1 MNKLVCPVAK
11 MEKLLVATDGSIF
24 SESAIR
30 EAINLA
36 RICSSKLIAVSVV
49 KTSHEFEDLV
59 PQVFEKA
66 EKEVSEH
73 LESIKSRASKEG
85 VDCEI
90 VIHRGEE
97 PFQDIVNDAAKNQVD
112 MIIIGTHG
120 RTGLKRLMMGSV
132 TARVI
137 GHAPFRSEE
146 PFQDIVNDAAKN
158 QVDMIIIGTHGRTGL
173 KRLMMGS
180 VTARVIGHAPCNV
193 LVVPLHAKVD
203 CRNILIATDG
213 SRYSDA
219 AASEAIGIAK
229 RWGGSLLVI
238 SVALSD
244 KEIIL
249 PEDDE
254 EMILAKDN
262 VKKIV
267 GLAKKEG
274 VKTEGLTAIGK
285 PYEAIVET
293 AKQKH
298 ADLIVVGSHGRTG
311 LDRLLMGSVTER
323 VIGHSESAVLIV
335 KA

>member
-1 MNKLVCPVAK
+1 MKSFVCPVAK

-36 RICSSKLIAVSVV
+36 RTCSSKLIAISVV
-49 KTSHEFEDLV
+49 KTSPEFEDLV
-59 PQVFEKA
+59 PQVSEKA
-66 EKEVSEH
+66 EKEMREH
-73 LESIKSRASKEG
+73 LESVKSRASKEG

-97 PFQDIVNDAAKNQVD
+97 PFQNIVNDAAKNQFD

-120 RTGLKRLMMGSV
+120 RTGLK
-132 TARVI
+132 
-137 GHAPFRSEE
+137 
-146 PFQDIVNDAAKN
+146 K
-158 QVDMIIIGTHGRTGL
+158 
-173 KRLMMGS
+173 LMMGS

-193 LVVPLHAKVD
+193 LVVPLHTKVE
-203 CRNILIATDG
+203 CRHILVATDG
-213 SRYSDA
+213 SRYSNA

-229 RWGGSLLVI
+229 RCGGSLIVI

-254 EMILAKDN
+254 EIILAKDN

-267 GLAKKEG
+267 ELAEKEG

-293 AKQKH
+293 AKRKH
-298 ADLIVVGSHGRTG
+298 AGLIVVGSHGRTG

>member
-1 MNKLVCPVAK
+1 MNKLVCPAAK
-11 MEKLLVATDGSIF
+11 MEKLLVATDGSVF
-24 SESAIR
+24 SESAVR

-36 RICSSKLIAVSVV
+36 KTCSSKLIAVSIV
-49 KTSHEFEDLV
+49 KTNPEFEDLV

-66 EKEVSEH
+66 EKEMREH
-73 LESIKSRASKEG
+73 LESTKSRASKEG
-85 VDCEI
+85 IDCEI
-90 VIHRGEE
+90 VVH
-97 PFQDIVNDAAKNQVD
+97 Q
-112 MIIIGTHG
+112 
-120 RTGLKRLMMGSV
+120 
-132 TARVI
+132 
-137 GHAPFRSEE
+137 SEE

-173 KRLMMGS
+173 MRLMMGS
-180 VTARVIGHAPCNV
+180 VTAKVIGHAPCNV
-193 LVVPLHAKVD
+193 LVVPLHAKVE
-203 CRNILIATDG
+203 CKNILIATDG
-213 SRYSDA
+213 SRYSDR

-229 RWGGSLLVI
+229 RCGGSLIVI

-267 GLAKKEG
+267 ELAEKEG
-274 VKTEGLTAIGK
+274 VKTEGLTVKGK

-293 AKQKH
+293 SKQKG
-298 ADLIVVGSHGRTG
+298 ADLIVMGSHGRTG

-323 VIGHSESAVLIV
+323 VIGHSESAVLVV